1 MKNLFFLI
9 LVLVV
14 IDVTMV
20 SSNSESINE
29 KIFNNELNE
38 QKDPTWE
45 RIITQVYGRG
55 ISKSKTL
62 LKYKGPVLFKLSGAV
77 DKDSLAFD
85 NTLQYFKGLLPHLE
99 IDYFSNY
106 ISRHEIS
113 KDSMVNG
120 YPIKHLNSFAIKF
133 EINNSGTVSFGENP
147 WYDVIDD
154 ETFVHFQSF
163 SMSSN
168 QKRMAGYIN
177 SLTRFNFF
185 SNIINSSER
194 AKLFKN
200 VMFKIL
206 SAKSFHISD
215 DYVNQNI
222 SESDELV
229 LQKFYSPN
237 FEQELKEYMNG
248 VYGWRYANHFLDKDN
263 YLKKVWLIIC
273 GIGLL
278 FFILLF
284 SVFHYKKFK
293 YEYLNY
299 FPPILLVTICASS
312 LGRIYKH
319 FTSFNSS
326 MTWMDYMIEDIL
338 PSIIFSSLGALLL
351 WFFEKRVIKKS
362 WGLSVN
368 LLFKVLFT
376 FLVFNLPFLAYVIEG
391 RTVSI
396 LTYHWSGF
404 LLYGF
409 LSIGRGILIYL
420 NHYSQSLVNEKEV
433 ELSKLKQ
440 LHAQAET
447 KLLQSQIN
455 PHFLYNSLNSIASLA
470 PVDANKTQ
478 KMVYALSDLFN
489 YSINRKGKKM
499 STVKDEID
507 MVTSYLDIEKIR
519 FGDRL
524 NFKIEVDKGLEHH
537 EIPLF
542 LIQPLVEN
550 AVKHG
555 VSQNEG
561 EGKINLSIKRTDNQ
575 LLISVG
581 DNGPD
586 FPEGLVSGH
595 GLQTVY
601 DLLRLSYGDRASLN
615 WTNTPEKAI
624 TITLPETL

>member
-1 MKNLFFLI
+1 MKNLFFLV
-9 LVLVV
+9 LVLIL
-14 IDVTMV
+14 IDVTIV

-29 KIFNNELNE
+29 KIFKNELNE

-62 LKYKGPVLFKLSGAV
+62 LKYKGPILFKLSGAV

-85 NTLQYFKGLLPHLE
+85 KTLQYFKGLLPHLE
-99 IDYFSNY
+99 IDYFSSY
-106 ISRHEIS
+106 IKRNEID
-113 KDSMVNG
+113 KDSIVNG
-120 YPIKHLNSFAIKF
+120 YSINFLKPYIIKFKITQIDKKGPFTIETMLGVDDNETFNTFQSQTYPFKLAGYLNSKTNFSF
-133 EINNSGTVSFGENP
+133 LELINVE
-147 WYDVIDD
+147 
-154 ETFVHFQSF
+154 
-163 SMSSN
+163 
-168 QKRMAGYIN
+168 
-177 SLTRFNFF
+177 
-185 SNIINSSER
+185 ER
-194 AKLFKN
+194 AQIFKN
-200 VMFKIL
+200 VIFKIL
-206 SAKSFHISD
+206 SANSFHISD
-215 DYVNQNI
+215 DYINQNV
-222 SESDELV
+222 SLSDELV
-229 LQKFYSPN
+229 MQKFYSPN
-237 FEQELKEYMNG
+237 FEQDLKAYMKV

-299 FPPILLVTICASS
+299 FLPILLIMICFACLS
-312 LGRIYKH
+312 RVYKY
-319 FTSFNSS
+319 FTSFSLFVK
-326 MTWMDYMIEDIL
+326 WMDYISDDIL
-338 PSIIFSSLGALLL
+338 SSIIFSSLGALLL
-351 WFFEKRVIKKS
+351 WFFEKRIIKKS
-362 WGLSVN
+362 WGFSVSLGFKILLTFIIFYWPYLLIIIDDSSLST
-368 LLFKVLFT
+368 L
-376 FLVFNLPFLAYVIEG
+376 
-391 RTVSI
+391 S
-396 LTYHWSGF
+396 YHWSGF

-420 NHYSQSLVNEKEV
+420 NHYSQSLVNEKDV
-433 ELSKLKQ
+433 EINNLKT

-470 PVDANKTQ
+470 PIDASKTQ
-478 KMVYALSDLFN
+478 KMAHSLSELFK
-489 YSINRKGKKM
+489 YSINRQGKKM

-519 FGDRL
+519 FGERL
-524 NFKIEVDKGLEHH
+524 QFRIQVDESLLNH

-555 VSQNEG
+555 ISKNEE
-561 EGKINLSIKRTDNQ
+561 EGKINLKIEKKDSK
-575 LLISVG
+575 LLISVS
-581 DNGPD
+581 DNGPN

-601 DLLRLSYGDRASLN
+601 DLLKLSYGNKASLN
-615 WTNTPEKAI
+615 WINTPKKVI
-624 TITLPETL
+624 TITLPEIV